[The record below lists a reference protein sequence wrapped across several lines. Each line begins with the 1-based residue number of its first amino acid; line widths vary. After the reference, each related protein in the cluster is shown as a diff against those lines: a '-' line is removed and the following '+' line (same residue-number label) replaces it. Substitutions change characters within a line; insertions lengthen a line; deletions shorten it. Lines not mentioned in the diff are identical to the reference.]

1 MPLLPCRN
9 YEVVFKLILREIEA
23 PIAPWLNVELPEV
36 RNTRV
41 DLLGETATGDLIHIE
56 LQSTNDPDMPL
67 RMAEYCLRV
76 RRNCRKISATDRASH
91 GQLRSGQ

>member
-67 RMAEYCLRV
+67 RMAEYCLRAPELPQ
-76 RRNCRKISATDRASH
+76 ISATDRASH